1 MIGRPSSFIL
11 KAVRYLCMGSFDLFV
26 VACPDCGAMIEF
38 QTKARTGWSGE
49 YERFDASSAP
59 ELLLPEMV
67 GAEQTCG
74 PCGRRVK
81 LNEQLQP
88 ERMLNRG
95 RKDP

>member
-1 MIGRPSSFIL
+1 
-11 KAVRYLCMGSFDLFV
+11 MGSFDLFV
-26 VACPDCGAMIEF
+26 VACPDCGAMIEI

-49 YERFDASSAP
+49 YERFDASTAP
-59 ELLLPEMV
+59 EWLLPEMV
-67 GAEQTCG
+67 GAEQTCR